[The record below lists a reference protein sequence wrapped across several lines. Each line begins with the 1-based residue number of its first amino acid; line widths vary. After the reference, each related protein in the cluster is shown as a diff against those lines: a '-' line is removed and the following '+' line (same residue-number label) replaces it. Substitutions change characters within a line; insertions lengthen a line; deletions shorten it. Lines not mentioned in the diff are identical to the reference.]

1 MVFSWPDDW
10 PSFDD
15 IQIPLNPEQW
25 LKDRVIEILNYLGY
39 EWPKTS
45 ENVLDQWAAQWSG
58 YVAEAEAQIATL
70 ERSLA
75 QVTENNAGPV
85 PDAVAA
91 YMASSDSN
99 LNSLRSMASAAP
111 KIAEA
116 YQLAA
121 GLIRTLRAVVI
132 GKILLDAIS
141 LAAAIISGGASA
153 AVTVLVRTGASV
165 GINRLF
171 TNQGVGSVV
180 GVCGVAAGWRGRGL
194 PKMKVPTRL
203 IWKTSTCPTLP
214 SLPLV

>member
-45 ENVLDQWAAQWSG
+45 ENVLDQWAAKWSG

-75 QVTENNAGPV
+75 QVTDNNAGPV
-85 PDAVAA
+85 PNAVAA
-91 YMASSDSN
+91 HMASSESN

-116 YQLAA
+116 YGLAA

-165 GINRLF
+165 GIN
-171 TNQGVGSVV
+171 
-180 GVCGVAAGWRGRGL
+180 
-194 PKMKVPTRL
+194 L
-203 IWKTSTCPTLP
+203 IIDQTINELLGATA
-214 SLPLV
+214 